1 MPLNVVLGPE
11 MLATLVS
18 EREHKFKGIM
28 GVLKAL
34 RRKGVVEVYYPRAA
48 GEAVGEEVIK
58 ELTEELGVREL
69 PRAKDLGPCGRYLFE
84 ELRKGLD
91 EERKRHL
98 EVLSDI
104 LSSEVEVSIV
114 VSTEDVKGLVHDALE
129 VLGRKE
135 ECAELLGRLKSIR
148 FLTLK
153 EARELLMKFVV

>member
-1 MPLNVVLGPE
+1 
-11 MLATLVS
+11 
-18 EREHKFKGIM
+18 M

-34 RRKGVVEVYYPRAA
+34 RRKGVVDLYYPRAA
-48 GEAVGEEVIK
+48 GEAVGEEVVK
-58 ELTEELGVREL
+58 ELAEELRVREL

-84 ELRKGLD
+84 ELGKGP

-98 EVLSDI
+98 ELLSDI
-104 LSSEVEVSIV
+104 LSSGVEVSIV
-114 VSTEDVKGLVHDALE
+114 VATEGVKGLVHEALE